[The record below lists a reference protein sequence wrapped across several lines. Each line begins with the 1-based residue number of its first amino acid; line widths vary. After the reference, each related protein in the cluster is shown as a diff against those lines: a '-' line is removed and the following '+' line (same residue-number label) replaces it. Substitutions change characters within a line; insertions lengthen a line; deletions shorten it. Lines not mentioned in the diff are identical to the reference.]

1 MRRLDV
7 KLTRPHVG
15 SLALV
20 KLISPENLMA
30 AWRDQHALPNIDM
43 CSVAFLGRQLTL
55 PPSVTLA

>member
-1 MRRLDV
+1 M